1 VNFSQTFIDRPIAT
15 GLLICGAVLAGV
27 GGYLLLPLAA
37 LPQVDF
43 PSVEVDAALPGA
55 SAENMAA
62 TVAAPLEQAFQ
73 QIPGLTEMSSSSNLG
88 STIVTLQ
95 FDLDRNI
102 DAAAQDV
109 QAAINAAGALLPKT
123 MPAPPTYHKVNPAM
137 AKVLTIALT
146 SDTLP
151 LRLVDEYAN
160 AFLLRPIS
168 QLKGVGLVDLN
179 GEQKPAIRVQ
189 LNPSAVASLGLTL
202 EDVRAVLQSSTLNGP
217 KGVLSDS
224 QRSVTLDSNDQLLDA
239 QAVNSL
245 IIAYHAG
252 APVRVSDVGRAVSA
266 AENAWLAGWF
276 QGKPAILVDIHLQ
289 PGANLVDVI
298 ERIKAALPDLQR
310 QIPPSI
316 ALAVVGDRSV
326 TIRAAV
332 LDMQFTLALSIGL
345 VVMVILVFLR
355 RFWATLIPSLAIPV
369 SLICACGAMYLLGYS
384 LDNLSFMGLT
394 IAVGFVVDDAIVM
407 IENITRHIDDGEPP
421 LEAASRGAREITFTI
436 ISMTTSLVAV
446 FIPLLFM
453 GGMLGRLFREF
464 AVTVAVALVVS
475 ALVSLTLTPM
485 MCARFIHAQEAQAQS
500 RLSAFSEKAF
510 EAALR
515 AYRVSLDWS
524 LSHGRLMISVAIGLL
539 AVTLWLFVQV
549 PKGFIPEQ
557 DVGIIVGTT
566 ESAADTSFFA
576 MATRQHAIIE
586 RLMADPEVDSVSG
599 WTGSAHINAGRV
611 YVHLKPFEQRR
622 TSVAQ
627 IIERLRVSASSVRGI
642 SLSMHALQD
651 VQIGARI
658 TQSFYQYT
666 LQDSNLTE
674 LYVWAKRLKDELARL
689 PELQGVESDLQA
701 AAPHA
706 TVVVDR
712 DTASRL
718 GVTSQAVDETLY
730 DAFGQRQVTTLFTQ
744 LDQFHIVLEVDPG
757 FQLDT
762 EALARIYIRSSSGQ
776 LVPLSAFTHIGRS
789 VAPLALNHQGQFP
802 AVTLSFGLAPG
813 VSLSQAISAVDAA
826 HARIG
831 VPPSV
836 HASFQGTAQ
845 AFQKSLSSEPY
856 LILAAVIAVYIV
868 LGILYESLSHPIT
881 ILSTLPSAGVG
892 ALLALMATG
901 NDLNVMSLVG
911 MILLIG
917 IVKKN
922 AIMMIDF
929 AIEAQKA
936 PGVTAARA
944 IREAALLRFRP
955 IMMTT
960 LTALLGSVPLAL
972 GSGPGSELRRPL
984 GVAIV
989 GGLLVSQLLTLY
1001 TTPVIFL
1008 VVERLRAAVLSGVSG
1023 YRSRLRQEDLV
1034 R

>member
-1 VNFSQTFIDRPIAT
+1 VNFSQTFIDRPVAT
-15 GLLICGAVLAGV
+15 ALLICGAVLAGI
-27 GGYLLLPLAA
+27 GGYRLLPLAT

-43 PSVEVDAALPGA
+43 PSLEVDAGLPGA

-88 STIVTLQ
+88 STTITLQ

-146 SDTLP
+146 SETLP

-202 EDVRAVLQSSTLNGP
+202 EDVRAVLQSATLNGP
-217 KGVLSDS
+217 KGILSDS

-276 QGKPAILVDIHLQ
+276 QGRPAILVDIHLQ

-298 ERIKAALPDLQR
+298 DRINAALPDLQR

-316 ALAVVGDRSV
+316 AVTVVGDRSV
-326 TIRAAV
+326 TIRAAA
-332 LDMQFTLALSIGL
+332 LDMQFTLALTIGL

-407 IENITRHIDDGEPP
+407 IENITRHIEKGESP
-421 LEAASRGAREITFTI
+421 LVAASKGAREITFTI
-436 ISMTTSLVAV
+436 ISMTTSLIAV
-446 FIPLLFM
+446 FIPLFFM

-485 MCARFIHAQEAQAQS
+485 MCARFIQAKGLQPDS
-500 RLSAFSEKAF
+500 RWSVISEQAFDAV
-510 EAALR
+510 LR

-524 LSHGRLMISVAIGLL
+524 LSHSRLMISVAIGLL
-539 AVTLWLFVQV
+539 VVTLWLFVQI

-557 DVGIIVGTT
+557 DVGIIIGTT

-576 MATRQHAIIE
+576 MAARQHAVIE
-586 RLMADPEVDSVSG
+586 RLMGDPEVDSVTG

-701 AAPHA
+701 TAPHA

-718 GVTSQAVDETLY
+718 GVTPQAVDETLY

-762 EALARIYIRSSSGQ
+762 DALARIYIRSSSGQ

-802 AVTLSFGLAPG
+802 AVTVSFGLAPG
-813 VSLSQAISAVDAA
+813 VSLSQAIGAVYAA

-845 AFQKSLSSEPY
+845 AFQSSLSSEPY

-868 LGILYESLSHPIT
+868 LGILYESLTHPIT

-929 AIEAQKA
+929 ATEAQKA
-936 PGVTAARA
+936 PGVGAARA

-960 LTALLGSVPLAL
+960 LTALLGSLPLAL

-1023 YRSRLRQEDLV
+1023 YRNRLRREDFV

>member
-1 VNFSQTFIDRPIAT
+1 MNFSQTFIDRPIAT

-217 KGVLSDS
+217 KGMLSDS

-510 EAALR
+510 EGALC

-813 VSLSQAISAVDAA
+813 VSLSQAISAVYVA

-845 AFQKSLSSEPY
+845 AFQSSLSSEPY

-868 LGILYESLSHPIT
+868 LGILYESLTHPIT

-1023 YRSRLRQEDLV
+1023 CRSRLRQEDLV

>member
-1 VNFSQTFIDRPIAT
+1 MNFSQTFIDRPIAT

-813 VSLSQAISAVDAA
+813 VSLSQAISAVYAA

>member
-217 KGVLSDS
+217 KGMLSDS

-611 YVHLKPFEQRR
+611 YMHLKPFEQRR

-674 LYVWAKRLKDELARL
+674 LYLWAKRLKDELARL

-813 VSLSQAISAVDAA
+813 VSLSQAISAVNAA
-826 HARIG
+826 QARIG

-845 AFQKSLSSEPY
+845 AFQSSLSSEPY

-868 LGILYESLSHPIT
+868 LGILYESLTHPIT

-1008 VVERLRAAVLSGVSG
+1008 VVERFRAAVLSGLSG